1 MILSLFLF
9 FWVLYVEA
17 HCSELIVLFICN
29 ILRSSANSSQVGS
42 RTVGLVFSVS
52 ICICLLYRG
61 EHLAYSTVQIK
72 KKIPFWLSILC
83 SCVCLTLHT
92 HLWRSDRI
100 GSICC
105 AVTFR
110 CPCMILEATRGRCGS
125 GLICC
130 LMQRSYVNTYM
141 LSFGKEIIRGKL
153 YFCKK

>member
-72 KKIPFWLSILC
+72 KIPFWLSILC
-83 SCVCLTLHT
+83 SCVCLTLRARIDEGQT
-92 HLWRSDRI
+92 GLAASAVLWPSDAPAWFWRPR
-100 GSICC
+100 GV
-105 AVTFR
+105 AVALGWYVVW
-110 CPCMILEATRGRCGS
+110 CSNNMEILACFFWG
-125 GLICC
+125 
-130 LMQRSYVNTYM
+130 V
-141 LSFGKEIIRGKL
+141 
-153 YFCKK
+153 KK